1 MRGMEVAGAFA
12 VKVLMRQKRGS
23 SDFIRNFVAIR
34 SRKTNK
40 CKEDNSVT
48 RTSNSKYAII
58 LMASLTLLSMAMPP
72 RSLATPA
79 NDQKENDR
87 IRNSGTV
94 LKEVLNVPDD
104 VPRDLL
110 AKARCVIV
118 LPSVLK
124 AAFVAGADYG
134 RGIMTCRTGKDF
146 TGPWGAPTMMALEGG
161 SFGFQIGGEATDFVI
176 LVMNNRGAESLLHS
190 KVKLGA
196 DAAIAAGPKGRELE
210 ADTDVTMRAEMFS
223 YSRSRGVFVGV
234 SLEGTTL
241 RPDNDANRRLYGKN
255 VSAVEI
261 IKESKVEAP
270 ESAHTLIATLQQA
283 SPKLQGSN
291 S

>member
-1 MRGMEVAGAFA
+1 MEAAGAFA
-12 VKVLMRQKRGS
+12 VNSSRGAKMREFR
-23 SDFIRNFVAIR
+23 FNTEFRRIR
-34 SRKTNK
+34 STKINK
-40 CKEDNSVT
+40 SREDHPVT

-58 LMASLTLLSMAMPP
+58 LMASLTLLSMAMPR
-72 RSLATPA
+72 RSLAAPA

-94 LKEVLNVPDD
+94 LNEVLNVPDD
-104 VPRDLL
+104 IPRDLL
-110 AKARCVIV
+110 AKTRCVIV

-124 AAFVAGADYG
+124 AAFIAGADYG

-161 SFGFQIGGEATDFVI
+161 SFGFQIGGQATDFVI

-196 DAAIAAGPKGRELE
+196 DASIAAGPKGRELE

-223 YSRSRGVFVGV
+223 YSRSRGVFAGI

-255 VSAVEI
+255 VSAIEI